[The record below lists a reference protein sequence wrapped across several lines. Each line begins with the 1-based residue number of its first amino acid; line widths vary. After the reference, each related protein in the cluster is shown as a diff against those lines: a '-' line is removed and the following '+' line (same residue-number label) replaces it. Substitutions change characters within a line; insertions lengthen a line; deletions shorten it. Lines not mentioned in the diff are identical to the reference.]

1 MIIHIKDV
9 SKTDYEAYLAGDRTG
24 SDLMFKAAYGTW
36 PLPKA
41 EQERYYEE
49 HGIND
54 MLAKIK
60 KESEQ
65 NWSGVKKE

>member
-1 MIIHIKDV
+1 
-9 SKTDYEAYLAGDRTG
+9 
-24 SDLMFKAAYGTW
+24 MFKVAYGTW
-36 PLPKA
+36 SLPKV
-41 EQERYYEE
+41 EQEEYYEE

-65 NWSGVKKE
+65 NWSGVKKSRFIRVST